1 MVAEIPTRD
10 IAKSSDCQAE
20 VVNVSSHILA
30 NYARLDFAIHN
41 EQLIAEPEYEHTI
54 RSL

>member
-10 IAKSSDCQAE
+10 LAKSSDCQTE
-20 VVNVSSHILA
+20 VVNVSSHIVA
-30 NYARLDFAIHN
+30 SYAKSDFAIHS
-41 EQLIAEPEYEHTI
+41 EQLTAEPKYEHTI